1 MFAGGGGVAAELA
14 QGRHPSAPTFTLP
27 RLDDGSPLSLA
38 SLRGKAV
45 VINFF
50 TSWCPPC
57 KVEAPAL
64 QRLYERYRQ
73 QGLVVVGLDQ
83 EDFRA
88 DARRFAR
95 RYGLTFPVVHDRDKS
110 MIGRFGVTG
119 YPETYFVDR
128 SGRIVGVR
136 ITGPIDSDK
145 NRRNVQQGIALALG
159 RADAG

>member
-64 QRLYERYRQ
+64 QRLYERYRAFPFS
-73 QGLVVVGLDQ
+73 GHLRSVTVTPGRPAPLSAVV
-83 EDFRA
+83 A
-88 DARRFAR
+88 A
-95 RYGLTFPVVHDRDKS
+95 
-110 MIGRFGVTG
+110 
-119 YPETYFVDR
+119 ETTA
-128 SGRIVGVR
+128 GVR
-136 ITGPIDSDK
+136 QVNDHLIVRQLEG
-145 NRRNVQQGIALALG
+145 AF
-159 RADAG
+159 